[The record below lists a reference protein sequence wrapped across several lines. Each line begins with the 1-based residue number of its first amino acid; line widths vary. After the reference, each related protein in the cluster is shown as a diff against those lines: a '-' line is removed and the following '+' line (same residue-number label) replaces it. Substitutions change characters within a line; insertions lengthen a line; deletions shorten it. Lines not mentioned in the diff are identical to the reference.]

1 MAIKSYQIL
10 DSAAVMLAQRS
21 FFCLFSW
28 SDAHFSIKV
37 YQMVRSS

>member
-21 FFCLFSW
+21 FFFFCLFFSFN
-28 SDAHFSIKV
+28 AHFSIKV
-37 YQMVRSS
+37 

>member
-21 FFCLFSW
+21 FFFFFCLFFSFN
-28 SDAHFSIKV
+28 AHFSIKV
-37 YQMVRSS
+37 